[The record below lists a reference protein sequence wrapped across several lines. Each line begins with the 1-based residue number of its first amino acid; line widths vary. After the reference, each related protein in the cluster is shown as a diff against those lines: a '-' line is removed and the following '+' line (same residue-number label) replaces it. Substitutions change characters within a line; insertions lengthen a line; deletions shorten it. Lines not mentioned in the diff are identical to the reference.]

1 MDIEEDRKTE
11 SDFDYNDGFVDDY
24 EEKFEN
30 PEPHGAEWMEEQLR
44 LIEEY
49 QRRIDDIIA
58 SRQRS
63 WRLYIQW
70 IKKQRVNPIYY
81 CELLFKYQWI
91 YIIIVNWLDLT
102 TLDDYKKFFI
112 TIHPTTK
119 TLNHY

>member
-1 MDIEEDRKTE
+1 MKNHTTMDIEEDRKTE

-63 WRLYIQW
+63 
-70 IKKQRVNPIYY
+70 
-81 CELLFKYQWI
+81 
-91 YIIIVNWLDLT
+91 
-102 TLDDYKKFFI
+102 
-112 TIHPTTK
+112 
-119 TLNHY
+119 